1 MWSDYWQNHWGVDIW
16 RAGKCVDTRADV
28 IVEAVMDREGKQGK
42 TAREKE
48 KTLRLKFIPQNDDNQ

>member
-1 MWSDYWQNHWGVDIW
+1 M
-16 RAGKCVDTRADV
+16 